1 MTKHYD
7 NGNSLNEKI
16 LKGMNTLA
24 DNVGATLG
32 PKGRNV
38 ILYDKKQNIPVITKD
53 GVTVAKFVEL
63 DDPFENVGVQILK
76 QAAEQSAAKAGDG
89 TTTATVLARG
99 ILNRAQKY
107 IAAGMSPIEMK
118 RGMDK
123 ACAKI
128 TETLKESAR
137 PIQSEE
143 DIKHIATISANN
155 DEAIGTLIATA
166 VDSAG
171 KDGSVLVEEARSVNT
186 SLDLI
191 EGFSFDSG
199 YISSTFINNERNG
212 TVHYDSPLMMITDEK
227 IEVIEQILPTLEL
240 AARENR
246 PLVIVAGDME
256 GQALA
261 AVIAN
266 AVRGTMKIAAVKAP
280 RYGEERRNIL
290 KDLCASVGA
299 TFITRENGLQI
310 KDVQMK
316 HFGNCKSIT
325 VSKLGTTI
333 VGGKG
338 DEEEIETRIEGI
350 KALIKEENNL
360 KVCERL
366 QERITRLASG
376 IAVIR
381 VGAATEVEMI
391 EKKHRIDDALEAVRS
406 AQEEGIV
413 PGGGVALLKA
423 VKSINVNVDNESQAA
438 GVRIIVSACEE
449 PIRQMCNNAGLSPDI
464 VINQIKSQDNYHN
477 GLNFMSGRIVNLVD
491 EGVIDPVKVTR
502 CALENA
508 VSVASTII
516 TTSHAIVSQ
525 TD

>member
-1 MTKHYD
+1 MTKHYK
-7 NGNSLNEKI
+7 NGNALSEKI

-63 DDPFENVGVQILK
+63 EDPFENVGVQILK
-76 QAAEQSAAKAGDG
+76 QAAEQSATTAGDG

-107 IAAGMSPIEMK
+107 LAAGMSPIELK

-123 ACAKI
+123 ACGRI
-128 TETLKESAR
+128 SWTLQQSAR

-143 DIKHIATISANN
+143 DILHIATISANN
-155 DEAIGTLIATA
+155 DKAIGTLISKA

-171 KDGSVLVEEARSVNT
+171 KDGSVLVEEARSVET

-191 EGFSFDSG
+191 EGFRFDSG
-199 YISSTFINNERNG
+199 YISPTFINNERNG
-212 TVHYDSPLMMITDEK
+212 TVHYDSPLLMITDEK
-227 IEVIEQILPTLEL
+227 IEVIEQILPTLEY

-246 PLVIVAGDME
+246 PLIIVAGEME

-266 AVRGTMKIAAVKAP
+266 AVRGSMKVAAVKAP

-299 TFITRENGLQI
+299 TFITRENGLQV
-310 KDVQMK
+310 KDANLT
-316 HFGNCKSIT
+316 HFGQAKSIT

-338 DEEEIETRIEGI
+338 NEEEIETRIESI
-350 KALIKEENNL
+350 KALIQEEDNL
-360 KVCERL
+360 KTCERL

-376 IAVIR
+376 VAVIR

-413 PGGGVALLKA
+413 PGGGVALLRA
-423 VKSINVNVDNESQAA
+423 VKDIEIETDNEDQNA
-438 GVRIIVSACEE
+438 GVSIILEAIQE
-449 PIRQMCNNAGLSPDI
+449 PIRQMSINAGMSPDI
-464 VINQIKSQDNYHN
+464 VVDQIMNLEVPTQ
-477 GLNFMSGRIVNLVD
+477 GMNFMTGKIVDLLEV
-491 EGVIDPVKVTR
+491 GVIDPVKVTR

-508 VSVASTII
+508 VSVASIII

-525 TD
+525 

>member
-53 GVTVAKFVEL
+53 GVTVAKFIEL
-63 DDPFENVGVQILK
+63 EDPFENVGVQILK
-76 QAAEQSAAKAGDG
+76 QAAEQSATNAGDG

-107 IAAGMSPIEMK
+107 LAAGVSPIEMK

-123 ACAKI
+123 ACVKI
-128 TETLKESAR
+128 ADILKDSAR

-171 KDGSVLVEEARSVNT
+171 KDGSVLVEEARSVKT

-191 EGFSFDSG
+191 EGFRFDSG

-212 TVHYDSPLMMITDEK
+212 TVNYDSPLLMITDEK
-227 IEVIEQILPTLEL
+227 IEVIDQILPTLEL

-246 PLVIVAGDME
+246 PLVIVASDME

-299 TFITRENGLQI
+299 TFITKENGLSVRDTQL
-310 KDVQMK
+310 K
-316 HFGNCKSIT
+316 HFGHCKSIT

-338 DEEEIETRIEGI
+338 NEEEIETRIEAI
-350 KALIKEENNL
+350 KALIQEEDNL

-376 IAVIR
+376 VAVIR
-381 VGAATEVEMI
+381 VGAPTEVEMI

-423 VKSINVNVDNESQAA
+423 VKSFSLDVDNEGQAA
-438 GVRIIVSACEE
+438 GVKVIIAACEE
-449 PIRQMCNNAGLSPDI
+449 PIRQMALNAGLSPDLVIDI
-464 VINQIKSQDNYHN
+464 VKKQTNYSS
-477 GLNFMSGRIVNLVD
+477 GLNFLTGQVTDLAAA
-491 EGVIDPVKVTR
+491 GVIDPVKVTR

-516 TTSHAIVSQ
+516 TTSHAVVNQ
-525 TD
+525 

>member
-1 MTKHYD
+1 MTKYYKK
-7 NGNSLNEKI
+7 GNALNEKI

-38 ILYDKKQNIPVITKD
+38 ILYDKKQNVPVITKD

-63 DDPFENVGVQILK
+63 EDPFENVGVQILK
-76 QAAEQSAAKAGDG
+76 QAAEQSATTAGDG

-107 IAAGMSPIEMK
+107 LAAGMSPIELK

-123 ACAKI
+123 ACGRI
-128 TETLKESAR
+128 SWSLQQSAR

-143 DIKHIATISANN
+143 DILHIATISANN
-155 DEAIGTLIATA
+155 DKAIGTLISKA

-171 KDGSVLVEEARSVNT
+171 KDGSVLVEEARSIET

-191 EGFSFDSG
+191 EGFRFDSG

-212 TVHYDSPLMMITDEK
+212 TVNYDTPLLMITDEK
-227 IEVIEQILPTLEL
+227 IEAIEQILPTLEY

-246 PLVIVAGDME
+246 PLIIVAGEME

-280 RYGEERRNIL
+280 MYGEERRNIL

-299 TFITRENGLQI
+299 TFITRENGLQV
-310 KDVQMK
+310 KDANLT
-316 HFGNCKSIT
+316 HFGQAKSVTI
-325 VSKLGTTI
+325 SKLGTTI

-338 DEEEIETRIEGI
+338 SEEEIETRIEAI
-350 KALIKEENNL
+350 KALIQEEDNL
-360 KVCERL
+360 ITCERL

-376 IAVIR
+376 VAIIR
-381 VGAATEVEMI
+381 VGAATEIEMI

-413 PGGGVALLKA
+413 PGGGVALLRA
-423 VKSINVNVDNESQAA
+423 ASDVEIETDNEDQAA
-438 GVRIIVSACEE
+438 GVSIILEAVQE
-449 PIRQMCNNAGLSPDI
+449 PIRQMAINAGMSPDI
-464 VINQIKSQDNYHN
+464 VVDRIKRLEDVAH
-477 GLNFMSGRIVNLVD
+477 GMNFMTGEIVNLLECGIV
-491 EGVIDPVKVTR
+491 DPVKVTR

-525 TD
+525 

>member
-16 LKGMNTLA
+16 LKGMNILA

-53 GVTVAKFVEL
+53 GVTVAKFIEL
-63 DDPFENVGVQILK
+63 EDPFENVGVQILK
-76 QAAEQSAAKAGDG
+76 QAAEQSANKAGDG

-107 IAAGMSPIEMK
+107 LAAGVSPIEMK

-123 ACAKI
+123 ACGRISWMLQQA
-128 TETLKESAR
+128 AR

-155 DEAIGTLIATA
+155 DKAIGTLIATA

-171 KDGSVLVEEARSVNT
+171 KDGSVLVEEARSINT

-191 EGFSFDSG
+191 EGFRFDSG
-199 YISSTFINNERNG
+199 YLSSTFINNERNG
-212 TVHYDSPLMMITDEK
+212 TVHYESPLLMITDKK

-240 AARENR
+240 TARENR

-266 AVRGTMKIAAVKAP
+266 AVRGTMKVAAAKAP

-299 TFITRENGLQI
+299 TFITRENGLQV
-310 KDVQMK
+310 KDVQLK
-316 HFGNCKSIT
+316 HFGQCKSIT
-325 VSKLGTTI
+325 VSKIGTTI

-338 DEEEIETRIEGI
+338 NEDEIETRIEGI
-350 KALIKEENNL
+350 RALIQEEDDL
-360 KVCERL
+360 RTCERL

-376 IAVIR
+376 VAVIR
-381 VGAATEVEMI
+381 VGAATEIEMI

-413 PGGGVALLKA
+413 PGGGIALLKA
-423 VKSINVNVDNESQAA
+423 VKAIEIDVDNEAQSA
-438 GVRIIVSACEE
+438 GVSIIISACEE
-449 PIRQMCNNAGLSPDI
+449 PIRQMAINSGLSPDI
-464 VINQIKSQDNYHN
+464 IIEHVKQQEVYSN
-477 GLNFMSGRIVNLVD
+477 GINFMTGQIVDLLEV
-491 EGVIDPVKVTR
+491 GIIDPVKVTR

-516 TTSHAIVSQ
+516 TTSHAVVSQ
-525 TD
+525 

>member
-16 LKGMNTLA
+16 LTGMNTLA

-38 ILYDKKQNIPVITKD
+38 ILYDKNQNIPVITKD

-63 DDPFENVGVQILK
+63 EDPFENVGVQILK
-76 QAAEQSAAKAGDG
+76 QAAEQSATTAGDG

-99 ILNRAQKY
+99 ILNAAQKY
-107 IAAGMSPIEMK
+107 LAAGMSPVEMK

-123 ACAKI
+123 ACGRI
-128 TETLKESAR
+128 SWLLQQSAR

-143 DIKHIATISANN
+143 DIRHIATISANN

-166 VDSAG
+166 VGSAG
-171 KDGSVLVEEARSVNT
+171 KDGSVLVEEARSVKT

-191 EGFSFDSG
+191 EGFRFDSG

-212 TVHYDSPLMMITDEK
+212 TVNYDSPLLMITDEK

-246 PLVIVAGDME
+246 PLVIVAGEME

-266 AVRGTMKIAAVKAP
+266 AVRGTMKVAAIKAP

-299 TFITRENGLQI
+299 TFITRENGLSVRDTQL
-310 KDVQMK
+310 K
-316 HFGNCKSIT
+316 HFGQCKSIT

-338 DEEEIETRIEGI
+338 NEEEIETRIEAI
-350 KALIKEENNL
+350 KALIEEEDNL
-360 KVCERL
+360 KVCERH

-376 IAVIR
+376 VAVIR
-381 VGAATEVEMI
+381 VGAATEIEMI

-413 PGGGVALLKA
+413 PGGGIALLKA
-423 VKSINVNVDNESQAA
+423 VKTIDIDVDNEAQAA
-438 GVRIIVSACEE
+438 GGRIVISACEE
-449 PIRQMCNNAGLSPDI
+449 PIRQMSRNAGMSPDI
-464 VINQIKSQDNYHN
+464 VVENVKFQENYN
-477 GLNFMSGRIVNLVD
+477 YGVNFMTGNIMDLTAA
-491 EGVIDPVKVTR
+491 GVIDPVKVTR

-516 TTSHAIVSQ
+516 TTSHAIISQ
-525 TD
+525 

>member
-1 MTKHYD
+1 MTKYYKK
-7 NGNSLNEKI
+7 GNALNEKI

-38 ILYDKKQNIPVITKD
+38 ILYDKTQNVPVITKD

-63 DDPFENVGVQILK
+63 EDPFENVGVQILK
-76 QAAEQSAAKAGDG
+76 QAAEQSATTAGDG

-107 IAAGMSPIEMK
+107 LAAGMSPIELK

-123 ACAKI
+123 ACGRI
-128 TETLKESAR
+128 SWTLQQAAR

-143 DIKHIATISANN
+143 DILHIATISANN
-155 DEAIGTLIATA
+155 DKAIGTLISKA

-171 KDGSVLVEEARSVNT
+171 KDGSVLVEEARSVET

-191 EGFSFDSG
+191 EGFRFDSG
-199 YISSTFINNERNG
+199 YISPTFINNERNG
-212 TVHYDSPLMMITDEK
+212 TVHYDSPLLMITDEK
-227 IEVIEQILPTLEL
+227 VEVIEQILPTLEY

-246 PLVIVAGDME
+246 PLIIVAGEME

-299 TFITRENGLQI
+299 TFVTRENGLQV
-310 KDVQMK
+310 KDANLT
-316 HFGNCKSIT
+316 HFGQAKSIT

-338 DEEEIETRIEGI
+338 NEEEIETRIEAI
-350 KALIKEENNL
+350 KALIQEEDNL
-360 KVCERL
+360 KTCERL

-376 IAVIR
+376 VAIIR
-381 VGAATEVEMI
+381 VGAATEIEMI
-391 EKKHRIDDALEAVRS
+391 EKRHRIDDALEAVRS

-413 PGGGVALLKA
+413 PGGGVALLRA
-423 VKSINVNVDNESQAA
+423 VKNIEIETDNADQAA
-438 GVRIIVSACEE
+438 GVSVILEAVQE
-449 PIRQMCNNAGLSPDI
+449 PIRQMAINAGLSPDI
-464 VINQIKSQDNYHN
+464 VVDKIKNLEDESY
-477 GLNFMSGRIVNLVD
+477 GMNFMNGEIVNLL
-491 EGVIDPVKVTR
+491 EMGIIDPVKVTR

-525 TD
+525 

>member
-1 MTKHYD
+1 MKKYYD
-7 NGNSLNEKI
+7 NGRSLSEKI
-16 LKGMNTLA
+16 FEGMNTLA

-53 GVTVAKFVEL
+53 GVTVAKFIEL
-63 DDPFENVGVQILK
+63 EDPFENVGVQILK
-76 QAAEQSAAKAGDG
+76 QAAEQSATTAGDG
-89 TTTATVLARG
+89 TTTATILTRG
-99 ILNRAQKY
+99 ILRLAQKHL
-107 IAAGMSPIEMK
+107 AAGASPIELK

-123 ACAKI
+123 ACGRI
-128 TETLKESAR
+128 SWTLQQNSR
-137 PIQSEE
+137 PIQTQE

-155 DEAIGTLIATA
+155 DKAIGTLIASA

-191 EGFSFDSG
+191 EGFRFDSG
-199 YISSTFINNERNG
+199 YLSSTFINNERNG
-212 TVHYDSPLMMITDEK
+212 TVHYDNPLLLVTDEK
-227 IEVIEQILPTLEL
+227 IEVIDQILPTLEL
-240 AARENR
+240 AAREGR
-246 PLVIVAGDME
+246 PLIIVANDME

-310 KDVQMK
+310 KAVQLR

-325 VSKLGTTI
+325 ISKTGTTI

-338 DEEEIETRIEGI
+338 NEEEIETRIEGI
-350 KALIKEENNL
+350 KALIHEENNL
-360 KVCERL
+360 KSCERL

-376 IAVIR
+376 VAVIR
-381 VGAATEVEMI
+381 VGAATEVEMT

-406 AQEEGIV
+406 AQEEGV
-413 PGGGVALLKA
+413 VTGGGVALIRA
-423 VKSINVNVDNESQAA
+423 VDDIVVDTDNEDQAV
-438 GVRIIVSACEE
+438 GVSIVVEAVHE
-449 PIRQMCNNAGLSPDI
+449 PLRQMAINAGMSPDI
-464 VINQIKSQDNYHN
+464 VVDQIKKLPEFNY
-477 GLNFMSGRIVNLVD
+477 GMNFMTGKIEDLVLS
-491 EGVIDPVKVTR
+491 GVIDPVKVTR

-516 TTSHAIVSQ
+516 TTSHAVVRQ
-525 TD
+525 

>member
-24 DNVGATLG
+24 DNVGTTLG

-38 ILYDKKQNIPVITKD
+38 ILYDKTQNVPVITKD

-63 DDPFENVGVQILK
+63 EDPFENVGVQILK
-76 QAAEQSAAKAGDG
+76 QAAEQSATTAGDG

-107 IAAGMSPIEMK
+107 LAAGMSPIELK

-123 ACAKI
+123 ACGRI
-128 TETLKESAR
+128 SWTLQQAAR

-143 DIKHIATISANN
+143 DILHIATISANN
-155 DEAIGTLIATA
+155 DKAIGTLISKA

-171 KDGSVLVEEARSVNT
+171 KDGSVLVEEARSVET

-191 EGFSFDSG
+191 EGFRFDSG
-199 YISSTFINNERNG
+199 YISPTFINNERNG
-212 TVHYDSPLMMITDEK
+212 TVHYDSPLLMITDEK
-227 IEVIEQILPTLEL
+227 IEVIEQILPTLEY

-246 PLVIVAGDME
+246 PLIIVAGEME

-299 TFITRENGLQI
+299 TFVTRENGLQV
-310 KDVQMK
+310 KDANLT
-316 HFGNCKSIT
+316 HFGQAKSIT

-338 DEEEIETRIEGI
+338 NEEEIETRIEAI
-350 KALIKEENNL
+350 KALIQEEDNL
-360 KVCERL
+360 KTCERL

-376 IAVIR
+376 VAIIR

-413 PGGGVALLKA
+413 PGGGVALIRA
-423 VKSINVNVDNESQAA
+423 VEDIEIETDNEDQAA
-438 GVRIIVSACEE
+438 GVSIILEAIQE
-449 PIRQMCNNAGLSPDI
+449 PIRQMAINAGMSPDI
-464 VINQIKSQDNYHN
+464 VVDKIMNLEDKSC
-477 GLNFMSGRIVNLVD
+477 GMNFMNGEIVNLLD
-491 EGVIDPVKVTR
+491 AGVIDPVKVTR

-525 TD
+525 